1 VSPATSG
8 STPPPRP
15 RTPCAR
21 AAEARAANPNGRRHV
36 DGGGAVRLLPAVLRG
51 GAAAL
56 PRGGCHGHGRGGAQ
70 RGAAAAAHEA
80 RHRGGRHVRAA
91 ARGEAHTALLPRQR
105 RRPRPD
111 VRALRRARLPPQRQH
126 HGVRPSLLL
135 PQDRIEILS
144 LLLATCYCAVCDALK
159 LPELVNGV

>member
-1 VSPATSG
+1 MGGVTSTVAARFAFFPPSYG
-8 STPPPRP
+8 VEPPPSP
-15 RTPCAR
+15 
-21 AAEARAANPNGRRHV
+21 
-36 DGGGAVRLLPAVLRG
+36 
-51 GAAAL
+51 
-56 PRGGCHGHGRGGAQ
+56 
-70 RGAAAAAHEA
+70 AAAAHEA